1 MYRLTGNT
9 EYLSAV
15 EQVWQNINDTEIN
28 ITGSGASMESWFGG
42 KHLQYMPIRH
52 FQETCVTATWIKLS
66 RQLLLLTGN
75 TKYADAVEISFYNAL
90 LGAMRTDASDWAKYT
105 PLSGQRL
112 PGSEQC
118 GMGLNCCNASGPRGL
133 FVIPQTAVL
142 TSAKGVDVNLYIAGD
157 YKLTTPRHQQMV
169 LKLEGEYPKNNKM
182 SFLLSLKKA
191 ENITIRLRIPEW
203 STATKVI
210 VNDVAV
216 EHVQAGKYM
225 ELSRTWHHGDRIS
238 IEFDMPGI
246 VHRLGQHPEY
256 VAITR
261 GPIVL
266 ARDQRL
272 AGPGLEAFLTPVVD
286 DKQQILLEATNT
298 QNTDIWMSFMA
309 KFQPEAY
316 TEDGAPAILVG
327 LCDYASAGN
336 SSQKDDYPFF
346 KVWMPQ
352 LFNPAISQ

>member
-1 MYRLTGNT
+1 
-9 EYLSAV
+9 
-15 EQVWQNINDTEIN
+15 
-28 ITGSGASMESWFGG
+28 
-42 KHLQYMPIRH
+42 
-52 FQETCVTATWIKLS
+52 
-66 RQLLLLTGN
+66 
-75 TKYADAVEISFYNAL
+75 
-90 LGAMRTDASDWAKYT
+90 
-105 PLSGQRL
+105 
-112 PGSEQC
+112 
-118 GMGLNCCNASGPRGL
+118 
-133 FVIPQTAVL
+133 
-142 TSAKGVDVNLYIAGD
+142 
-157 YKLTTPRHQQMV
+157 
-169 LKLEGEYPKNNKM
+169 M

-216 EHVQAGKYM
+216 EHVQAGKYL